1 MWFGLGRAPATEG
14 GKRLR
19 AEGESCPQTRRSLAR
34 CRQPAGNSTA
44 TAEITA
50 TIKMPAVRPR
60 ATAWSAVSP
69 CLSSPR
75 LLGGG
80 ASLAGNGLPSR
91 FASSIPERV
100 VCQQRLCAPAT
111 STPPFS
117 ENTFFAPQSPIQH
130 SAARCDG
137 GLSGGACRVNECG
150 AWGTRTARV
159 MPLACRSP
167 AARLSR
173 RHVPAFGAIP
183 GRQAQPPRG
192 VGRAPGERAQSGRRT
207 CARAPAAEAP
217 LACGAVICARLLLT
231 RRALRCLIGE
241 CTAFVPAC
249 SRRRRRWNSSALS
262 ATLVSRAARCP
273 CPYLA
278 PPSVDAHC
286 AGLACVRCCAFR
298 SNHTVQ
304 ADESLG

>member
-100 VCQQRLCAPAT
+100 VCQQRPQPGTCDLYAPV
-111 STPPFS
+111 FR
-117 ENTFFAPQSPIQH
+117 EHIF
-130 SAARCDG
+130 R
-137 GLSGGACRVNECG
+137 
-150 AWGTRTARV
+150 
-159 MPLACRSP
+159 P
-167 AARLSR
+167 A
-173 RHVPAFGAIP
+173 VP
-183 GRQAQPPRG
+183 
-192 VGRAPGERAQSGRRT
+192 
-207 CARAPAAEAP
+207 
-217 LACGAVICARLLLT
+217 
-231 RRALRCLIGE
+231 
-241 CTAFVPAC
+241 
-249 SRRRRRWNSSALS
+249 NSALS
-262 ATLVSRAARCP
+262 SK
-273 CPYLA
+273 
-278 PPSVDAHC
+278 
-286 AGLACVRCCAFR
+286 VRWGAER
-298 SNHTVQ
+298 GRVPR
-304 ADESLG
+304 E

>member
-80 ASLAGNGLPSR
+80 ALLAGNGLPSR
-91 FASSIPERV
+91 FAGSIPERV

-117 ENTFFAPQSPIQH
+117 ENTFFAPQCPFSTQQQG
-130 SAARCDG
+130 AMG
-137 GLSGGACRVNECG
+137 G
-150 AWGTRTARV
+150 
-159 MPLACRSP
+159 
-167 AARLSR
+167 
-173 RHVPAFGAIP
+173 
-183 GRQAQPPRG
+183 
-192 VGRAPGERAQSGRRT
+192 
-207 CARAPAAEAP
+207 
-217 LACGAVICARLLLT
+217 
-231 RRALRCLIGE
+231 
-241 CTAFVPAC
+241 
-249 SRRRRRWNSSALS
+249 
-262 ATLVSRAARCP
+262 
-273 CPYLA
+273 
-278 PPSVDAHC
+278 
-286 AGLACVRCCAFR
+286 
-298 SNHTVQ
+298 
-304 ADESLG
+304 

>member
-91 FASSIPERV
+91 FAGSIPERV
-100 VCQQRLCAPAT
+100 VCQQRLWFPAPAT

-117 ENTFFAPQSPIQH
+117 ENTFFATSH
-130 SAARCDG
+130 
-137 GLSGGACRVNECG
+137 
-150 AWGTRTARV
+150 
-159 MPLACRSP
+159 LAVSKVRW
-167 AARLSR
+167 
-173 RHVPAFGAIP
+173 
-183 GRQAQPPRG
+183 
-192 VGRAPGERAQSGRRT
+192 
-207 CARAPAAEAP
+207 
-217 LACGAVICARLLLT
+217 GAVRG
-231 RRALRCLIGE
+231 R
-241 CTAFVPAC
+241 VP
-249 SRRRRRWNSSALS
+249 R
-262 ATLVSRAARCP
+262 
-273 CPYLA
+273 
-278 PPSVDAHC
+278 
-286 AGLACVRCCAFR
+286 
-298 SNHTVQ
+298 
-304 ADESLG
+304 E